1 LHLALSRYSEPPTL
15 GPCLVRAVLVA
26 LSLIVGGAPALGLAT
41 EAGVVLRRTEL
52 RQEPFDDAARIAE
65 LAERA
70 PVRLLTRQGGWL
82 QVQAAPHTGWVRLL
96 FVRTTPAESA
106 PAPAGAGAVQAA
118 INLARTGSS
127 GQTVATGVRGLDRAD
142 LARATPN
149 PQAVAQLDAMAVS
162 RDEAEA
168 FGRRAQQP
176 PSPAPAPAGR
186 SG

>member
-1 LHLALSRYSEPPTL
+1 MPPALSRRSDAPTR
-15 GPCLVRAVLVA
+15 GPRLARAVLAA
-26 LSLIVGGAPALGLAT
+26 LALIVGGAPGLAAAT

-106 PAPAGAGAVQAA
+106 PAPAGASGLQAA

-149 PQAVAQLDAMAVS
+149 TQRVAQVEAMAVS

-176 PSPAPAPAGR
+176 ASSAPAPAGR

>member
-1 LHLALSRYSEPPTL
+1 LPLALSPRPDRPDRAARL
-15 GPCLVRAVLVA
+15 ARAVLLA
-26 LSLIVGGAPALGLAT
+26 LTSSVLGAPGLAQAA
-41 EAGVVLRRTEL
+41 ESGVVLRRTDL
-52 RQEPFDDAARIAE
+52 RQAPFDDAARIAE

-106 PAPAGAGAVQAA
+106 PASSSASGLQAA

-142 LARATPN
+142 LARAAPN
-149 PQAVAQLDAMAVS
+149 AQRVAQLDAMAVS
-162 RDEAEA
+162 RDDAEA
-168 FGRRAQQP
+168 FGQRAQQAP
-176 PSPAPAPAGR
+176 APAPAPAGR

>member
-1 LHLALSRYSEPPTL
+1 MNHR
-15 GPCLVRAVLVA
+15 LVA
-26 LSLIVGGAPALGLAT
+26 LLIGAAVLPIHASAT
-41 EAGVVLRRTEL
+41 ENGVVMRRTEL
-52 RQEPFDDAARIAE
+52 RQAPFDDAARIAE

-82 QVQAAPHTGWVRLL
+82 QVQATPHTGWLRLL
-96 FVRTTPAESA
+96 FVRTTPAESP
-106 PAPAGAGAVQAA
+106 PASAAASSLQAA

-149 PQAVAQLDAMAVS
+149 PARVAQLDAMAVS

-168 FGRRAQQP
+168 FGQVAQKQP
-176 PSPAPAPAGR
+176 PPPTPVPGGR